1 MAADPTIG
9 STLSTLKTLLNH
21 KLGNTSLGFFTA
33 DVRTDAINEGREEL
47 MMAYDWPRLI
57 VAETVKFA
65 GVGTAYVTNGNMRD
79 VTTGG
84 TYTGTGD
91 IMYLLEIDG
100 TAPDTFKWSDDDGS
114 TYTTGVAI
122 TGAAQTLNNGVTVT
136 FANTTGHTSGDA
148 WEFLATD
155 DTGKTSLP
163 PNYHHYLRLFDSGD
177 TTWEKVS
184 PEEFDDPSDETWTI
198 KDDSGSLQKGRVRR
212 MYVSPTSTTSLTLRY
227 MMILDNLSEE
237 SDQSGF
243 ETWHD
248 KAIVYGA
255 MWKLAERA
263 GDTEWVSYYKAK
275 FYESAGKAWQDARG
289 EEEGHLNN
297 RLRSAYEDKTLLN
310 KA

>member
-1 MAADPTIG
+1 MSADPTIG
-9 STLSTLKTLLNH
+9 STLSSLKTLLNH
-21 KLGNTSLGFFTA
+21 KLGNTSLGFFTS

-47 MMAYDWPRLI
+47 MMAYDWPLLI
-57 VAETVKFA
+57 VTETVKFA
-65 GVGTAYVTNGNMRD
+65 GIGTAYLTNGDMRD

-91 IMYLLEIDG
+91 IMYLVEIDDA
-100 TAPDTFKWSDDDGS
+100 TPTFKWSDDDGA

-122 TGAAQTLNNGVTVT
+122 TGAAQTLSNGVTIT
-136 FANTTGHTSGDA
+136 FANTTGHTLADA

-163 PNYHHYLRLFDSGD
+163 PNYHHYMKLFDSD
-177 TTWEKVS
+177 DSVWEKRS
-184 PEEFDDPSDETWTI
+184 PDVYDSPASNMWTI
-198 KDDSGSLQKGRVRR
+198 KDDSGSLQKGRARR
-212 MYVSPTSTTSLTLRY
+212 MYVYPTTTTSLTFRY
-227 MMILDNLSEE
+227 MMMLDNM
-237 SDQSGF
+237 SDDADKTGF
-243 ETWHD
+243 DTWHD
-248 KAIVYGA
+248 KAIVYGS

-275 FYESAGKAWQDARG
+275 FYEAAGKAWQDARG

-297 RLRSAYEDKTLLN
+297 RIRSSFENKTLLN